1 MNTIPAR
8 TVDEITEELFFLD
21 NELVFEQMV
30 NDLGEDQ
37 PFIFTYLMTIGEGDF
52 NDEEREMMLL
62 LGVIIWRIMSK
73 EKATLPT
80 VSEESLDKVEQENMP
95 LLEQLAE
102 DESSFASSARELL
115 RDYNQPEILS
125 YVIESVVAEAEE
137 SEVREVYQGIM
148 IIFLK
153 IVIDCLDKE
162 AA

>member
-73 EKATLPT
+73 EKETLPT

-102 DESSFASSARELL
+102 DESTFASSARGLL

-137 SEVREVYQGIM
+137 SEVREVNQGIM